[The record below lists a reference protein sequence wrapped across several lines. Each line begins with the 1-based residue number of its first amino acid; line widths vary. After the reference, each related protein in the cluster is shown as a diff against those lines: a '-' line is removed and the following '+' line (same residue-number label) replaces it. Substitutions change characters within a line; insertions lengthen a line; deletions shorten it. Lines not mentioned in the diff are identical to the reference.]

1 MVMIEMIQGDVKK
14 VNEEK
19 RAVRGLI
26 VKEGKLM
33 LMYLRSSNTYV
44 LPGGGVDAHETL
56 DEAIKREIKEE
67 TGYNLLDYEKALEI
81 KEYFDDKMRHHFI
94 YRCDVGDHKGPVN
107 LTKEEKALGMEMVT
121 VPIEKGLE
129 LLRDNQGTHPL
140 SEPVQLR
147 EFIAVMHGLKT

>member
-1 MVMIEMIQGDVKK
+1 MIEMMQGDVKK

-81 KEYFDDKMRHHFI
+81 KEYFDDKMRHHYI

-107 LTKEEKALGMEMVT
+107 LTKEEKALGMEMME